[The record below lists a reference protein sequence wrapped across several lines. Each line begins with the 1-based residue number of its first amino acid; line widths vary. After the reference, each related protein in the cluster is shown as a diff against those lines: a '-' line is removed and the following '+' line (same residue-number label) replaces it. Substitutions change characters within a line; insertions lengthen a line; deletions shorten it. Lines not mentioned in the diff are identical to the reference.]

1 MPLWFIYKRAQHTP
15 WLYMLYV
22 LCRPCLTRERVV
34 RFARSVRLRVVGNK
48 RSLVWNAEGFAG
60 GFAGVEP
67 WRIRWCGTFWRL
79 GVYSGASRGEIGSV
93 TRVDGRGEERVEG
106 LVDFRLISSRQS
118 RSAAAI
124 AGVGAGVGGAA
135 PSRRT
140 ASPALSVAGMDP
152 WSRPAIQLGLD
163 VKIGADGGRARPLAA
178 FSLLF

>member
-1 MPLWFIYKRAQHTP
+1 MNLWFIYKRAQHTP

-22 LCRPCLTRERVV
+22 LCRPCLTRERLV

-93 TRVDGRGEERVEG
+93 TRVDGRGEERVG
-106 LVDFRLISSRQS
+106 GRVDFRLISI
-118 RSAAAI
+118 SAE
-124 AGVGAGVGGAA
+124 
-135 PSRRT
+135 
-140 ASPALSVAGMDP
+140 
-152 WSRPAIQLGLD
+152 
-163 VKIGADGGRARPLAA
+163 GR
-178 FSLLF
+178 

>member
-1 MPLWFIYKRAQHTP
+1 MCSVMNLWFICKRAQHTP

-22 LCRPCLTRERVV
+22 PCRPCLTRERLV

-93 TRVDGRGEERVEG
+93 TRVDGRGEERVG
-106 LVDFRLISSRQS
+106 GRVDFRLISI
-118 RSAAAI
+118 SAEPERK
-124 AGVGAGVGGAA
+124 VRERGA
-135 PSRRT
+135 R
-140 ASPALSVAGMDP
+140 
-152 WSRPAIQLGLD
+152 
-163 VKIGADGGRARPLAA
+163 
-178 FSLLF
+178 